1 MAALEPSNGGS
12 IPDPGGGARGSPA
25 EPAAW
30 RAQRFGLLYESSYA
44 DLVAYCRRRV
54 APSVVDDVVAEAF
67 LIAWQRLDDVTGD
80 PRPWLFGVAHNLIR
94 NRRRKDARGA
104 ILHDALV
111 AEITAGQGA
120 DDPLA
125 LDEVQALVEALHGL
139 KEPDAELLRLTAWEG
154 LPHAD
159 IAVVLGCSENAV
171 AIRLHRARGRLR
183 DRLEKDRRWS
193 ARTRSPDT
201 TKDLVAP
208 TQVDVDGGIHDDRR
222 GAH

>member
-1 MAALEPSNGGS
+1 MASLEP
-12 IPDPGGGARGSPA
+12 
-25 EPAAW
+25 EAW
-30 RAQRFGLLYESSYA
+30 RAQRFRLLYESSYA
-44 DLVAYCRRRV
+44 DLVAYCRRRI
-54 APSVVDDVVAEAF
+54 APSAVDDVVAQAF
-67 LIAWQRLDDVTGD
+67 LIAWQRLDDVTDD
-80 PRPWLFGVAHNLIR
+80 PRPWLFGVAHNVIR
-94 NRRRKDARGA
+94 NRRRQDARAA
-104 ILHDALV
+104 ILLDVLV
-111 AEITAGQGA
+111 TEITTRQDV

-125 LDEVQALVEALHGL
+125 LDEVQALVEALHAM
-139 KEPDAELLRLTAWEG
+139 KEADAELVRLTAWEG

-183 DRLEKDRRWS
+183 DRLAKDRRWS
-193 ARTRSPDT
+193 ATTRSPAT

>member
-1 MAALEPSNGGS
+1 MVPIQPVYDEGPS
-12 IPDPGGGARGSPA
+12 GACETDA

-30 RAQRFGLLYESSYA
+30 RAQRFRVLYERTYV

-54 APSVVDDVVAEAF
+54 APSLVDDIVADAF
-67 LIAWQRLDDVTGD
+67 LVAWQRLDDVTGD

-104 ILHDALV
+104 LLHEVLVTEIMGRQDDA
-111 AEITAGQGA
+111 
-120 DDPLA
+120 DPLHV
-125 LDEVQALVEALHGL
+125 DEVQALVDALHAM
-139 KEPDAELLRLTAWEG
+139 KDSDAELLRLATWEG

-183 DRLEKDRRWS
+183 DRLEHDRRWS
-193 ARTRSPDT
+193 AGSRSPDT
-201 TKDLVAP
+201 TKDPAAP
-208 TQVDVDGGIHDDRR
+208 TQVEVDGDTNDSRR
-222 GAH
+222 GTQR

>member
-1 MAALEPSNGGS
+1 MAALDSSDSGS
-12 IPDPGGGARGSPA
+12 VPLRHESSVAAPA
-25 EPAAW
+25 EPAQW
-30 RAQRFGLLYESSYA
+30 RTQRFRLLYEGTYA

-54 APSVVDDVVAEAF
+54 APSAVDDVVADAF
-67 LIAWQRLDDVTGD
+67 LVAWQRLDDVTGD

-104 ILHDALV
+104 ALHDVLV
-111 AEITAGQGA
+111 TEIMTRQGV

-125 LDEVQALVEALHGL
+125 VDEVQALVEALHAM
-139 KEPDAELLRLTAWEG
+139 KESDAELLRLAAWEA
-154 LPHAD
+154 LSHAD

-183 DRLEKDRRWS
+183 GRLAKDGRWP
-193 ARTRSPDT
+193 AATRLPDT
-201 TKDLVAP
+201 TKGPVPP
-208 TQVDVDGGIHDDRR
+208 TQVDVDGGVHDER